1 MLNKKFILE
10 PILFFICLLVFLNAH
25 AIEPKEIILGQSA
38 PLSGN
43 FSELGSAYRDGANLY
58 FDKVNGAGGVNGRQI
73 KLITLD
79 DAYDAKHA
87 VANTR
92 RLIEKDKV
100 IALFGYMFTNT
111 VFATLPIAAA
121 AGVPY
126 VGPYAGNDE
135 LYAHPANPV
144 LFMTRASYSS
154 ELDAL
159 LRHVN
164 TMRLNRVALV
174 RYDSVGGAALQN
186 DLEMK
191 MKAQNQVPVGI
202 SVIKLNAPADVATAA
217 SLARLQPSAIVLGVS
232 GKDAVA
238 FVHEFNRANKKAPV
252 QFLARS
258 LIGGNQLVAELS
270 DEARGIVISQTAPS
284 PFNGKT
290 RVSREY
296 QTALKTRFSKTNIQI
311 QASYIGLE
319 GFIAAKVMVEGL
331 RRTGSNLSRPNL
343 ANALASIR
351 DWDTGDFV
359 INYSDKDHGGSR
371 FFTVTVV
378 GANGH
383 FIE

>member
-1 MLNKKFILE
+1 MLDQRFSLKW
-10 PILFFICLLVFLNAH
+10 ILFFTCLLIFFKAQ
-25 AIEPKEIILGQSA
+25 AIEPKEILLGQSA

-43 FSELGSAYRDGANLY
+43 FSELGRAYRDGANLY
-58 FDKVNGAGGVNGRQI
+58 FDKINSAGGINGRRV

-79 DAYDAKHA
+79 DAYDAKRA

-92 RLIEKDKV
+92 RLIEKDRV
-100 IALFGYMFTNT
+100 IALFGHMFTNT
-111 VFATLPIAAA
+111 VFASLPIATA

-135 LYAHPANPV
+135 LYAHPVNPF

-164 TMRLNRVALV
+164 TMRLNRIALV
-174 RYDSVGGAALQN
+174 RYDSVGGIALQH
-186 DLEMK
+186 DLELK
-191 MKAQNQVPVGI
+191 MKAFALLPVGI
-202 SVIKLNAPADVATAA
+202 SVIKLNASVDSAVAA
-217 SLARLQPSAIVLGVS
+217 SLARMQPSAIVLGVS

-238 FVHEFNRANKKAPV
+238 FVRAFDRANKKAPV

-258 LIGGNQLVAELS
+258 LIGGNELVAELS
-270 DEARGIVISQTAPS
+270 DEARGIVISQAAPS

-290 RVSREY
+290 RISREY
-296 QTALKTRFSKTNIQI
+296 ETALKTQLLKTNNQLS
-311 QASYIGLE
+311 ASYIGLE

-331 RRTGSNLSRPNL
+331 RRTGSQLSRPNL
-343 ANALASIR
+343 ARALASIHK
-351 DWDTGDFV
+351 WDAGDFV
-359 INYSDKDHGGSR
+359 INYSDKDHSGSK